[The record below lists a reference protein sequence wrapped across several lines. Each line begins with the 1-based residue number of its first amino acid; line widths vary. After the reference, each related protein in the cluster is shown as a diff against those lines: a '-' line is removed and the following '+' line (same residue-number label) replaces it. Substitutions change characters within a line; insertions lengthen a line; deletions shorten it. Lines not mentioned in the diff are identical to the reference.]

1 MQVRNPRTGEFDYTI
16 KPLSREAI
24 AFKVQALRKQQ
35 VTWLAKDVLQ
45 RITILQ
51 DWKEMLVKCKDELI
65 EALYLDTGRKEESFM
80 EIEEVLDSIDYWC
93 DLAFHFFR
101 IEEDAFISQNKFLK
115 INTDLSP
122 YALVGIISPCSFPFL
137 LPMRDVIP
145 ALLVG
150 SAVLVKPSE
159 LTPRFMKAIAH
170 SLHFVPELTDVLC
183 FVEGDAETGEALC
196 ERCDFICFTGSTK
209 VAKEVANRTANHF
222 IPAQINATKKGVA
235 IVTESADW
243 ETVTSAILWGAA
255 FNAGQSCSSIEAI
268 YVHRNVFP
276 LFLSRLVGKANLL
289 NLAYPTLDSGQIGP
303 IISEMAAHNLNE
315 QLEDAIRKGAKIIAG
330 SSAVEQLGGGNYVRP
345 TILTN
350 VDHRMKLM
358 TEPTFG
364 PLLPVMTFQDIKD
377 PINWVN
383 TYSPSCDVALFGNA
397 EDEEVLEIAK
407 KLHVS
412 SVSLNDVGLNMMIG
426 DASFMNFNPAGVS
439 DLYLGANMFKKYL
452 KKKALITNQAAG
464 KPTWWYD

>member
-1 MQVRNPRTGEFDYTI
+1 MQVRNPRTGEFDYII
-16 KPLSREAI
+16 KPLSREAV
-24 AFKVQALRKQQ
+24 VQKAQTLRKKQHN
-35 VTWLAKDVLQ
+35 WLAKDVLK
-45 RITILQ
+45 RIAVVQ

-65 EALYLDTGRKEESFM
+65 EALYLDTGRKVESFM
-80 EIEEVLDSIDYWC
+80 EVEEVLEGIDRWC
-93 DLAFHFFR
+93 DSAFHYFHAS
-101 IEEDAFISQNKFLK
+101 EETFVAHNSFLE
-115 INTDLSP
+115 IDTEVSP
-122 YALVGIISPCSFPFL
+122 YPLVGIISPCSFPFL
-137 LPMRDVIP
+137 LPMREVIP

-159 LTPRFMKAIAH
+159 LTPRFMKAVAH
-170 SLHFVPELTDVLC
+170 SLHFVPELNEVLS
-183 FVEGDAETGEALC
+183 FVEGDAQTGEALC
-196 ERCDFICFTGSTK
+196 ETCDYICFTGSTK

-243 ETVTSAILWGAA
+243 ETVTSAILWGSA
-255 FNAGQSCSSIEAI
+255 FNAGQSCASIEAI

-303 IISEMAAHNLNE
+303 IISEVAAHNLNE
-315 QLEDAIRKGAKIIAG
+315 QLADAIRKGAKIIAG

-397 EDEEVLEIAK
+397 EEEMVEIAK
-407 KLHVS
+407 KLNVS
-412 SVSLNDVGLNMMIG
+412 SVSLNDVGLNIMIG
-426 DASFMNFNPAGVS
+426 DANFMNFSPAGIS
-439 DLYLGANMFKKYL
+439 DLHLGVAIFRKFL
-452 KKKALITNQAAG
+452 KKKALITNRASG